1 MHIAAAHDPTLVG
14 ALIDALGV
22 KGLAVLLAL
31 GWLLLTY
38 KSRAFRRAQW
48 RAFGSACRSAWRMV
62 RHLVT
67 VYRPRRIWPTKEERR
82 ILSRLTPSN
91 WRERAEARGLN
102 GTLTGRP
109 KLTEAGITC
118 AVRLDGTWTVAKLKA
133 AEDHIR
139 NLLGCRSGLRIEIT
153 TGKRGGWASLILRTR
168 TAVDGADLKWTPKA
182 QGIGLDT
189 VTGRPVT
196 VNPYQRLLVAG
207 ESGAGKS
214 VALRP
219 LLAAVAAD
227 PLAALVYIDAK
238 RVEAALWRTRA
249 RVARDGA
256 EITAVAAELAAE
268 MMARLEEMETQG
280 RATWK
285 PTKARPRL
293 VVVVDE
299 GAEVITL
306 AKAAMEHLSSIA
318 RMGRAAEVHLWW
330 CTQKPTQGKGGGID
344 PQISAQMGVQ
354 LCLKVASPG
363 EARTVLGEDAT
374 AEGWHA
380 NKLPKPGHV
389 LIRGEG
395 RGPVAVRVWHLD
407 DDQVKALPER
417 EPWHG
422 QAAPVVL
429 VKPSQEN
436 GPVRPSAGTAAP
448 APADDT
454 KAAVLAALRAAKG
467 PASRAELV
475 TATGRGKS
483 AVGDALAALVAEG
496 QAQRTGAGSATRYTP
511 AEEATA

>member
-1 MHIAAAHDPTLVG
+1 MHIASAHDPTLAV
-14 ALIDALGV
+14 ALVDALGV
-22 KGLAVLLAL
+22 KGVAVLLAL
-31 GWLLLTY
+31 VALTI
-38 KSRAFRRAQW
+38 KSKGFRKAEWKAFRW
-48 RAFGSACRSAWRMV
+48 ACRWTV
-62 RHLVT
+62 RAVRFLAI
-67 VYRPRRIWPTKEERR
+67 YRPRKVWPTKEERR
-82 ILSRLTPSN
+82 ILRRLAPVH
-91 WRERAEARGLN
+91 WREHAEGRGLN
-102 GTLTGRP
+102 GTLTGRVR
-109 KLTEAGITC
+109 LTEAGITC
-118 AVRLDGTWTVAKLKA
+118 SVRLDGTWTVAKLKA

-139 NLLGCRSGLRIEIT
+139 NLLGCRSGLRIEVT
-153 TGKRGGWASLILRTR
+153 TGKRGGWASLALRTR
-168 TAVDGADLKWTPKA
+168 TAVDGADLKWTPQA
-182 QGIGLDT
+182 EGIGLDT
-189 VTGRPVT
+189 VTGRAVT

-238 RVEAALWRTRA
+238 RVEGALWRSRA
-249 RVARDGA
+249 RIARDGA

-299 GAEVITL
+299 GAEVMTL
-306 AKAAMEHLSSIA
+306 AKAAMEHLSSVA

-330 CTQKPTQGKGGGID
+330 CTQKPTQGQGGGID

-354 LCLKVASPG
+354 LCLKVKTPG

-407 DDQVKALPER
+407 DEQVKALPER
-417 EPWHG
+417 EPWQG
-422 QAAPVVL
+422 QAAASVSL
-429 VKPSQEN
+429 VKPSQES
-436 GPVRPSAGTAAP
+436 GPVRPSERPAAP
-448 APADDT
+448 AMADDT
-454 KAAVLAALRAAKG
+454 KAAVLAALRAANG
-467 PASRAELV
+467 PVSRGQLV

-496 QAQRTGAGSATRYTP
+496 QAQRTGAGSATRYTT

>member
-1 MHIAAAHDPTLVG
+1 
-14 ALIDALGV
+14 
-22 KGLAVLLAL
+22 
-31 GWLLLTY
+31 
-38 KSRAFRRAQW
+38 
-48 RAFGSACRSAWRMV
+48 
-62 RHLVT
+62 
-67 VYRPRRIWPTKEERR
+67 
-82 ILSRLTPSN
+82 
-91 WRERAEARGLN
+91 
-102 GTLTGRP
+102 
-109 KLTEAGITC
+109 
-118 AVRLDGTWTVAKLKA
+118 
-133 AEDHIR
+133 
-139 NLLGCRSGLRIEIT
+139 
-153 TGKRGGWASLILRTR
+153 
-168 TAVDGADLKWTPKA
+168 
-182 QGIGLDT
+182 
-189 VTGRPVT
+189 
-196 VNPYQRLLVAG
+196 
-207 ESGAGKS
+207 
-214 VALRP
+214 
-219 LLAAVAAD
+219 
-227 PLAALVYIDAK
+227 
-238 RVEAALWRTRA
+238 
-249 RVARDGA
+249 

-299 GAEVITL
+299 GAEVMTL
-306 AKAAMEHLSSIA
+306 AKAAMDHLSSIA

-330 CTQKPTQGKGGGID
+330 CTQKPTQGQGGGID

-354 LCLKVASPG
+354 LCLKVKTPG

-407 DDQVKALPER
+407 DDQVKTLPER

-422 QAAPVVL
+422 QAAPVVP

-436 GPVRPSAGTAAP
+436 GPVRPSAGPAAP

-454 KAAVLAALRAAKG
+454 KAAVLAALRASKG
-467 PASRAELV
+467 PASRAQLV

-496 QAQRTGAGSATRYTP
+496 RAQRTGAGSATRYTT
-511 AEEATA
+511 AEEAAA

>member
-1 MHIAAAHDPTLVG
+1 
-14 ALIDALGV
+14 
-22 KGLAVLLAL
+22 
-31 GWLLLTY
+31 
-38 KSRAFRRAQW
+38 
-48 RAFGSACRSAWRMV
+48 
-62 RHLVT
+62 
-67 VYRPRRIWPTKEERR
+67 
-82 ILSRLTPSN
+82 
-91 WRERAEARGLN
+91 
-102 GTLTGRP
+102 
-109 KLTEAGITC
+109 
-118 AVRLDGTWTVAKLKA
+118 
-133 AEDHIR
+133 
-139 NLLGCRSGLRIEIT
+139 
-153 TGKRGGWASLILRTR
+153 
-168 TAVDGADLKWTPKA
+168 
-182 QGIGLDT
+182 
-189 VTGRPVT
+189 

-207 ESGAGKS
+207 ESGAGLS

-238 RVEAALWRTRA
+238 RVEGALWRSRA
-249 RVARDGA
+249 RIARDGA

-299 GAEVITL
+299 GAEVMTL
-306 AKAAMEHLSSIA
+306 AKAAMEHLSSVA

-330 CTQKPTQGKGGGID
+330 CTQKPTQGQGGGID

-354 LCLKVASPG
+354 LCLKVKTPG

-407 DDQVKALPER
+407 DEQVKALPER
-417 EPWHG
+417 EPWQG
-422 QAAPVVL
+422 QGSASVSL
-429 VKPSQEN
+429 VKPSQAG
-436 GPVRPSAGTAAP
+436 GPVRPSAGPVAP
-448 APADDT
+448 PLADDT
-454 KAAVLAALRAAKG
+454 KAAVLAALVAAES
-467 PASRAELV
+467 PVSRAQLV

-496 QAQRTGAGSATRYTP
+496 QAERTGAGSATRYTT
-511 AEEATA
+511 AKEATA

>member
-1 MHIAAAHDPTLVG
+1 VAV

-31 GWLLLTY
+31 AVLTV
-38 KSRAFRRAQW
+38 KSKTFRKAEWKLFRSLCRWIWSAAVWAW
-48 RAFGSACRSAWRMV
+48 RAGL
-62 RHLVT
+62 HLAI
-67 VYRPRRIWPTKEERR
+67 YRAGVWPTKEERR
-82 ILSRLTPSN
+82 ILRRLAPSH
-91 WRERAEARGLN
+91 WREHAEARGLK
-102 GTLTGRP
+102 GTITGRIR
-109 KLTEAGITC
+109 LTEAGITC
-118 AVRLDGTWTVAKLKA
+118 AVRMDGTWTVPKLKA

-139 NLLGCRSGLRIEIT
+139 NLLGCRPGLRIEVT
-153 TGKRGGWASLILRTR
+153 AKRGGWASMALRTR

-189 VTGRPVT
+189 VTGQAVT

-238 RVEAALWRTRA
+238 RVEGALWRGRA
-249 RVARDGA
+249 RIARDGA

-268 MMARLEEMETQG
+268 MMARLEEMEAQG

-299 GAEVITL
+299 GAEVMAL

-318 RMGRAAEVHLWW
+318 RMGRAADVHLWW
-330 CTQKPTQGKGGGID
+330 CTQKPTQGQGGGID

-354 LCLKVASPG
+354 LCLKVKTPG

-417 EPWHG
+417 EPWQG
-422 QAAPVVL
+422 QAAPVSL
-429 VKPSQEN
+429 VKPSQED
-436 GPVRPSAGTAAP
+436 GPVRPSERP
-448 APADDT
+448 ATPATADDT
-454 KAAVLAALRAAKG
+454 KAAVLAALRAADG
-467 PASRAELV
+467 PVSRGQLV

-496 QAQRTGAGSATRYTP
+496 QAERTGAGSATRYTT